1 METRQLTLTEE
12 WPPRGEEFFH
22 RLTGDSCPPRDAGI
36 SLHLREKEAEAQRGQ
51 VTCRGTHSNEGE
63 AHISNQA
70 SLTPGVPRGIMG
82 VPTLAV
88 P

>member
-51 VTCRGTHSNEGE
+51 VTCRGTHSNEGGRP
-63 AHISNQA
+63 I
-70 SLTPGVPRGIMG
+70 
-82 VPTLAV
+82 LATR
-88 P
+88 PL